1 MAPNVRMVWLASIE
15 WLLFSGLFVGKG
27 FSRRAR
33 ETLAGLGTAPSRI
46 PVLVGFA
53 RGHDE

>member
-33 ETLAGLGTAPSRI
+33 
-46 PVLVGFA
+46 
-53 RGHDE
+53 